1 MLYAVCLMMR
11 RPLLPIVLSLLAAL
25 PFVRAD
31 EETSFDTVPD
41 ASWERVEPLK
51 EIGLDLANF
60 DFSAQTCRITCA
72 VPPPEILIQLGAA
85 AAPRSNL
92 LAPTEYLDAVAS
104 VDILSWQVPQP
115 GLLDGSFPG
124 VFTRIQPE
132 AGFGKTTGFTLSLQ
146 TLQGGLGRI
155 RIYLASNEALLQL
168 SQSPTFTLDP
178 TRVYRLVL
186 VSRGDRH
193 TGRIFDLTNPGTP
206 VASITVQNFNLASTP
221 GRCGFGVAMP
231 HPLPIDVTFD
241 NFLAWGGTPPPLTI
255 QPGTAPGTI
264 ELLSDT
270 RRTMAST
277 LQTTTDPSDPAAWQ
291 PATPLSTTESGPS
304 LISAF
309 PLTAP
314 RAFFRGKSL

>member
-1 MLYAVCLMMR
+1 MPRLPFALA
-11 RPLLPIVLSLLAAL
+11 LALLAGLPIV
-25 PFVRAD
+25 RAD
-31 EETSFDTVPD
+31 DESSFATVPD
-41 ASWERVEPLK
+41 ASWERLEPLK
-51 EIGLDLANF
+51 EIGYNLANF
-60 DFSAQTCRITCA
+60 DFSAQTCRITCG
-72 VPPPEILIQLGAA
+72 VPPAGAFSIYGIGA
-85 AAPRSNL
+85 LPRANL
-92 LAPTEYLDAVAS
+92 LAPTEFVDAVAS

-132 AGFGKTTGFTLSLQ
+132 TGFGKTDGFLLALQ

-186 VSRGDRH
+186 ASRGDRH
-193 TGRIFDLTNPGTP
+193 TGRIFDLTDPGTP

-241 NFLAWGGTPPPLTI
+241 NFLAWDGTPPPLAI
-255 QPGTAPGTI
+255 RQGTAPDTI

-270 RRTMAST
+270 RRSMASA
-277 LQTTTDPSDPAAWQ
+277 LETTTDPSDPAAWQ
-291 PATPLSTTESGPS
+291 PATPLSTTESGPT
-304 LISAF
+304 LIRVF
-309 PLTAP
+309 PLTGP
-314 RAFFRGKSL
+314 RAFLRGRNL

>member
-1 MLYAVCLMMR
+1 MMR
-11 RPLLPIVLSLLAAL
+11 HPLLPIVLSLVSAL

-31 EETSFDTVPD
+31 DETSFDTVPD
-41 ASWERVEPLK
+41 ESWERVEPLK

-72 VPPPEILIQLGAA
+72 VPPPEVLLQLKDA
-85 AAPRSNL
+85 AAPRANL
-92 LAPTEYLDAVAS
+92 LAPTEFVDSVAS
-104 VDILSWQVPQP
+104 VDILSWQPPV
-115 GLLDGSFPG
+115 GNLTDGSFPG

-132 AGFGKTTGFTLSLQ
+132 AGFGKTTGFLLALQ

-155 RIYLASNEALLQL
+155 LIYLASSEGLLPL
-168 SQSPTFTLDP
+168 SQSPSFTLDP

-186 VSRGDRH
+186 ASRGDRH

-206 VASITVQNFNLASTP
+206 VASITVQNFNLVTDA

-241 NFLAWGGTPPPLTI
+241 NFLAWDGTPPPLTI
-255 QPGTAPGTI
+255 RQGSESGTI

-270 RRTMAST
+270 RRSMASA
-277 LQTTTDPSDPAAWQ
+277 LETTTDLSDPAAWQ
-291 PATPLSTTESGPS
+291 PATPLSTTESGPT
-304 LISAF
+304 LIRAF

>member
-1 MLYAVCLMMR
+1 MMR
-11 RPLLPIVLSLLAAL
+11 RPLLPIVLSLVSAL
-25 PFVRAD
+25 PIIRAD
-31 EETSFDTVPD
+31 DESSFTTVPD

-72 VPPPEILIQLGAA
+72 VPPPEVLLQLGAA
-85 AAPRSNL
+85 AAPRANL
-92 LAPTEYLDAVAS
+92 LAPTEYVDAVVS
-104 VDILSWQVPQP
+104 VDILSWQPPV
-115 GLLDGSFPG
+115 GNLLDGSFPG
-124 VFTRIQPE
+124 VFTRIQPD

-186 VSRGDRH
+186 ASRGDRH
-193 TGRIFDLTNPGTP
+193 TGRIFDLTNPATP
-206 VASITVQNFNLASTP
+206 VVSITVQNPNLVTDA

-241 NFLAWGGTPPPLTI
+241 NFLAWDGTPPPLTI
-255 QPGTAPGTI
+255 RQGTAPDTI
-264 ELLSDT
+264 EILSDT
-270 RRTMAST
+270 RRSMASALETT
-277 LQTTTDPSDPAAWQ
+277 LDLSDPAAWQ
-291 PATPLSTTESGPS
+291 PATPLSTSESGPTF
-304 LISAF
+304 IQIF
-309 PLTAP
+309 PLNAP